1 MMKLAQNWDSVFLL
15 NSPLFKPLQ
24 PVIQKMDTVEFPQL
38 KDWNSLLSGVYPSIS
53 VQNGLPLRFVAQEQ
67 GKLGFESQ
75 YEPRCYLSGEVQT
88 RANNWH
94 DCFNALVWLTFPK
107 SKAAI
112 NARHYQAL
120 KELGKPAGL
129 NEITSQRGKVRDMA
143 TLLDESGVIIACAN
157 TDLSGLLCTFKWKD
171 LFWQHRSQSGTEID
185 FYLFGHGLYEK
196 ALQPYIGM
204 TGQGLIVN
212 VDKSFFKKSLTERL
226 ELLDQSIADY
236 LDNSAHCRTTREL
249 YPLPLLGVPGWFE
262 GNENECFYEN
272 TAYFRS
278 GRKKTV

>member
-1 MMKLAQNWDSVFLL
+1 MELSLDWDSEFLL
-15 NSPLFKPLQ
+15 NSPLFTPLQ
-24 PVIQKMDTVEFPQL
+24 PVIKRLDIDEFPQL
-38 KDWNSLLSGVYPSIS
+38 KDWNSLLSGVYQGIS
-53 VQNGLPLRFVAQEQ
+53 VQNGLPLRFVAQER

-88 RANNWH
+88 RAINWH
-94 DCFNALVWLTFPK
+94 DCFNALVWLSFPK

-120 KELGKPAGL
+120 KEMDKKIAG
-129 NEITSQRGKVRDMA
+129 EITSQRGKVRDMS
-143 TLLDESGVIIACAN
+143 TLLDESGVIVASAN
-157 TDLSGLLCTFKWKD
+157 SELSGLISSFKWKE
-171 LFWQHRSQSGTEID
+171 LFWQNRSQFGTELD

-212 VDKSFFKKSLTERL
+212 VEKAFFKLPLTERL
-226 ELLDQSIADY
+226 AQLDLCVADY
-236 LDNSAHCRTTREL
+236 LDNPVHCRSTREL
-249 YPLPLLGVPGWFE
+249 HPVPLLGVPGWFE
-262 GNENECFYEN
+262 DNENESFYEN

-278 GRKKTV
+278 GRQKIV